1 MQRLLRAGKNRD
13 AGSAE
18 FDRVEGVASRLFD
31 LDISRHGRDRDY
43 PYVRSAQ
50 GHDEGDG
57 IVGGYVG
64 IDKEGTRHP
73 RSIANHA
80 IIHPVTVFWRYTI
93 SLVMPTLAAVDIG
106 SNSVRLKISRLSG
119 RRLIEIHED
128 RQVTRLGDS
137 VFRTG
142 FLSPE
147 AIDDTVKALRRFH
160 RAVQHEGADTVRVVA
175 TSALRDARNSR
186 AFLEWVRSA
195 TGWKV
200 EIISGLEE
208 ARLIHLGLVS
218 SLRVSA
224 ATTLM
229 VDLGGGSCELTISSK
244 GHIRDT
250 VSLPLGAVR
259 LTNEF
264 LHARSAPQG
273 GAAAPARICGKRNWA
288 HCRPHRPVPAK
299 NRDRDLGHGSFPG
312 RGLSWLVQDERCAR
326 HRGLARPDA
335 TALPRCWRACP
346 SASARNFPESGRG
359 ALKSWSRARWSM
371 PNFWNAASCRVSAT
385 LRWDCATD
393 CWRRWPRNTI
403 AAPAPASTSNRS
415 AGTRSAPPSPTTA
428 WTWTMRCKS
437 GNSPCTCS
445 RALKSLHRLPPEYAE
460 WLSAAAMLYEV
471 GDYVNRNGRHRHA
484 YYIIAHSEILGYT
497 PEQRRIIAA
506 TARYL
511 GKSRPAPGDTF
522 MKILPPADREFV
534 RKASLLLRLARAL
547 NLGRSGAVRGARVRV
562 GRGEVKLTLQAK
574 PRASVDLELWAVEK
588 EKAYFREVFGRE
600 LSAAAA

>member
-1 MQRLLRAGKNRD
+1 
-13 AGSAE
+13 
-18 FDRVEGVASRLFD
+18 
-31 LDISRHGRDRDY
+31 
-43 PYVRSAQ
+43 
-50 GHDEGDG
+50 
-57 IVGGYVG
+57 
-64 IDKEGTRHP
+64 
-73 RSIANHA
+73 
-80 IIHPVTVFWRYTI
+80 
-93 SLVMPTLAAVDIG
+93 MPTLAAVDIG

-137 VFRTG
+137 VFRNG
-142 FLSPE
+142 FLSPD

-160 RAVQHEGADTVRVVA
+160 RAVQQEGADTVRAVA

-218 SLRVSA
+218 SLRISGA
-224 ATTLM
+224 HTLM
-229 VDLGGGSCELTISSK
+229 VDLGGGSCELTVSSK

-264 LHARSAPQG
+264 LTHDPPRKAELRRLRGFVEREIGRIADRINRSRPKIVIATSGTAASLAAICHGLYKTKGARATAVSRAQMRPIAKMLARLPIVERKKLSG
-273 GAAAPARICGKRNWA
+273 VGPRRAEIVVAGA
-288 HCRPHRPVPAK
+288 VVYSE
-299 NRDRDLGHGSFPG
+299 L
-312 RGLSWLVQDERCAR
+312 LERCQLSGFR
-326 HRGLARPDA
+326 YSPLGLRDGLLAQMAAEYDRS
-335 TALPRCWRACP
+335 TR
-346 SASARNFPESGRG
+346 SGKHIESE
-359 ALKSWSRARWSM
+359 
-371 PNFWNAASCRVSAT
+371 
-385 LRWDCATD
+385 RWDS
-393 CWRRWPRNTI
+393 I
-403 AAPAPASTSNRS
+403 L
-415 AGTRSAPPSPTTA
+415 TA
-428 WTWTMRCKS
+428 VAHYRVDLNHALQVRQFAMYLFK
-437 GNSPCTCS
+437 
-445 RALKSLHRLPPEYAE
+445 ALKSLHRLPTEYEE
-460 WLSAAAMLYEV
+460 WISAAAMLYEV

-497 PEQRRIIAA
+497 PDQRRIIAA

-522 MKILPPADREFV
+522 MKILPPDDQQFV

-547 NLGRSGAVRGARVRV
+547 NLGRSGAVRGAGVRV
-562 GRGEVKLTLQAK
+562 GRGEIKLTLRAK
-574 PRASVDLELWAVEK
+574 PRATVDLELWAVEK
-588 EKAYFREVFGRE
+588 EKDYFREVFGRE